1 MKFNSVFEVFS
12 RSFYTFSK
20 QFLDRQNSYFWPA
33 YYLDLAIIIFF
44 SPRLLYVIYILR
56 WGREQIPSLSTFDPA
71 VHFLSKTD
79 FTMVMLMLDFAL
91 FHIFCKFCL
100 ASVRNVKTS
109 NWNFWRQLT
118 VRLQDDYY
126 QSRLTGEELELVWK
140 NKANLLKMK
149 YSLITTLFFP
159 NWVLTLVARLIVW
172 AKLENVD
179 QSRFENISKLNEL
192 PHISL
197 AIKRNAILL
206 MLLIDQLVLLA
217 QIGIAI
223 ITLFVLYA
231 FRFELFLTPTYRWYT
246 LVWCLSETTVVV
258 YSLFRLLHTA
268 LFFTTASILAMAV
281 QAAHCKSVQ
290 RSSLQQSLRSARA
303 DHNRSLNLAEMVKV
317 AHFLA
322 EHNILSGQ
330 IIRSNRELWGR
341 VMAAFVITNLPLN
354 IYALGQI
361 LLSGRPLVELVV
373 LVLVISI
380 QAVAF
385 QVTMGPLAKVCETM
399 HAPQQ
404 ELAALQPYITG
415 SRWILLKLKVD
426 DLKLRLSC
434 GRPKVAV
441 SIGAARE
448 LTSETVLEFLGLYLA
463 YVLVVFKQIRKN
475 ELN

>member
-33 YYLDLAIIIFF
+33 YYFDLAIIIFF
-44 SPRLLYVIYILR
+44 SPRLLFVIYILR

-217 QIGIAI
+217 QIGIGNKLVFS
-223 ITLFVLYA
+223 TFTKLKN
-231 FRFELFLTPTYRWYT
+231 LFLIPQPLSPSLSSTP
-246 LVWCLSETTVVV
+246 
-258 YSLFRLLHTA
+258 
-268 LFFTTASILAMAV
+268 
-281 QAAHCKSVQ
+281 SVLN
-290 RSSLQQSLRSARA
+290 SSLRPPTA
-303 DHNRSLNLAEMVKV
+303 
-317 AHFLA
+317 
-322 EHNILSGQ
+322 GT
-330 IIRSNRELWGR
+330 LWFG
-341 VMAAFVITNLPLN
+341 V
-354 IYALGQI
+354 
-361 LLSGRPLVELVV
+361 
-373 LVLVISI
+373 
-380 QAVAF
+380 
-385 QVTMGPLAKVCETM
+385 
-399 HAPQQ
+399 
-404 ELAALQPYITG
+404 
-415 SRWILLKLKVD
+415 
-426 DLKLRLSC
+426 
-434 GRPKVAV
+434 
-441 SIGAARE
+441 
-448 LTSETVLEFLGLYLA
+448 
-463 YVLVVFKQIRKN
+463 
-475 ELN
+475 